1 MILYG
6 LFSLFLIL
14 LGIILTPLA
23 SLPGI
28 SSVESA
34 IQPYINALI
43 QLIQSGSNLIGFFVP
58 ISLLKVLLP
67 IVLSI
72 ELIVSNLDIIKFA
85 FKKITGH

>member
-43 QLIQSGSNLIGFFVP
+43 QLIQ
-58 ISLLKVLLP
+58 
-67 IVLSI
+67 
-72 ELIVSNLDIIKFA
+72 
-85 FKKITGH
+85 